1 MFVCV
6 RVCVCMFCLFTPF
19 LSVLLAGQNLKRDGQ
34 GGGNIGGRGRGL
46 HKIER
51 LNTHEM
57 KLARNSIPA
66 CNFIPL
72 L

>member
-34 GGGNIGGRGRGL
+34 GGGNIGGGGL
-46 HKIER
+46 HKIGG
-51 LNTHEM
+51 LWQNKIKPHVMT
-57 KLARNSIPA
+57 
-66 CNFIPL
+66 C
-72 L
+72 

>member
-34 GGGNIGGRGRGL
+34 GGGNIGGRGGGGL
-46 HKIER
+46 HKKGG
-51 LNTHEM
+51 LW
-57 KLARNSIPA
+57 
-66 CNFIPL
+66 
-72 L
+72 

>member
-34 GGGNIGGRGRGL
+34 GGGNIGGRGGGAVRKKEGGGVRGGGGGGGL
-46 HKIER
+46 HKIGG
-51 LNTHEM
+51 LW
-57 KLARNSIPA
+57 
-66 CNFIPL
+66 
-72 L
+72 

>member
-34 GGGNIGGRGRGL
+34 GGGNTGGRGGGL
-46 HKIER
+46 HKIGG
-51 LNTHEM
+51 LWQNKIKPHVMT
-57 KLARNSIPA
+57 
-66 CNFIPL
+66 C
-72 L
+72 

>member
-34 GGGNIGGRGRGL
+34 GGGNIGGGGGL
-46 HKIER
+46 HKIGG
-51 LNTHEM
+51 LWQNKIKPHVMT
-57 KLARNSIPA
+57 
-66 CNFIPL
+66 C
-72 L
+72 

>member
-34 GGGNIGGRGRGL
+34 GGGNIGGRGGGL
-46 HKIER
+46 HKIGG
-51 LNTHEM
+51 LW
-57 KLARNSIPA
+57 
-66 CNFIPL
+66 
-72 L
+72 

>member
-34 GGGNIGGRGRGL
+34 GGGNIGGGVFIKKEGYG
-46 HKIER
+46 KIK
-51 LNTHEM
+51 LNRM
-57 KLARNSIPA
+57 
-66 CNFIPL
+66 
-72 L
+72 